1 MSKKFKRI
9 KLVVVGLF
17 ALVVVKNI
25 VIEPAK
31 IVSAADTYIDKKIGH
46 SEKDNAT
53 LFSSELDSNEKS
65 IESKARTV
73 SSENNRVVVD
83 VILNEGY
90 TVEQFEEIINEYY
103 PEIAMSSTPEIQ
115 LIHLMLPT
123 DMDVDSFLG
132 DEKVQPYIYI
142 KGELPDI
149 SVPQNP
155 LGSVELSKTNFSDY
169 NQARMRMTEEELFDT
184 MAWHVD
190 EVTNDRISLDIST
203 GEGAKVGIIDS
214 GVDVESELLTIEAFE
229 RAIEYAETQE
239 CVVVASAGNKA
250 LDLDQYYQTEHI
262 IHLPGGI
269 ESAVTVSSKHKT
281 SLASYS
287 NFGSDIDLCASGGD
301 LTYTEEGML
310 DLSQWIYCLYPT
322 NMDNGLEAL
331 GVPQGYSFNCG
342 TSLAAPIVSASY
354 ADVWSYY
361 LKNEREVSMEYV
373 LKDIINGVDDLG
385 LAGEDTYFG
394 VGAVNLYKSLSNL
407 D

>member
-132 DEKVQPYIYI
+132 DEK
-142 KGELPDI
+142 
-149 SVPQNP
+149 S
-155 LGSVELSKTNFSDY
+155 STNIF
-169 NQARMRMTEEELFDT
+169 
-184 MAWHVD
+184 
-190 EVTNDRISLDIST
+190 I
-203 GEGAKVGIIDS
+203 
-214 GVDVESELLTIEAFE
+214 
-229 RAIEYAETQE
+229 
-239 CVVVASAGNKA
+239 
-250 LDLDQYYQTEHI
+250 
-262 IHLPGGI
+262 
-269 ESAVTVSSKHKT
+269 
-281 SLASYS
+281 
-287 NFGSDIDLCASGGD
+287 
-301 LTYTEEGML
+301 
-310 DLSQWIYCLYPT
+310 
-322 NMDNGLEAL
+322 
-331 GVPQGYSFNCG
+331 
-342 TSLAAPIVSASY
+342 
-354 ADVWSYY
+354 
-361 LKNEREVSMEYV
+361 
-373 LKDIINGVDDLG
+373 
-385 LAGEDTYFG
+385 
-394 VGAVNLYKSLSNL
+394 
-407 D
+407 